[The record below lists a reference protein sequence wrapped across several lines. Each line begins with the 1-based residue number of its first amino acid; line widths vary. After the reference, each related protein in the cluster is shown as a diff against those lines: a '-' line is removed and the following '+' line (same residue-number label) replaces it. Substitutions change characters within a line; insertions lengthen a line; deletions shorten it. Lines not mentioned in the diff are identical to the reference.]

1 MRRSGPTENYQLTMQ
16 GAYTENSDQVHEDSV
31 GTSVIYTYLGLYTGI
46 ILLIA
51 SSVVIS
57 LQQLSMTQ
65 NSRTSYEILRRLGA
79 SEKMTRHAIL
89 LQNLTYFILP
99 LSLALIHSIFGICFI
114 YGIGFTAGQR
124 TYPHLCF

>member
-1 MRRSGPTENYQLTMQ
+1 
-16 GAYTENSDQVHEDSV
+16 
-31 GTSVIYTYLGLYTGI
+31 
-46 ILLIA
+46 
-51 SSVVIS
+51 
-57 LQQLSMTQ
+57 MTQ

-114 YGIGFTAGQR
+114 YGIVSQLGKGHILISVFEALGIFAIIYLLYFLI
-124 TYPHLCF
+124 TYIGSRAMTENR